1 MSKAKEKAL
10 TAEQIFQADDL
21 TNERV
26 EVPEW
31 GGYVIVRT
39 MTGVEKDRF
48 QMATLTQHKGKIVTD
63 LKRMKHFRTRAV
75 SLCAANDKG
84 ERIFTEAQ
92 VEKLAKKS
100 AVALDRVY
108 SVASRLN
115 GLAEDSGGEA
125 EKNSEPSPDAAS
137 TSD

>member
-10 TAEQIFQADDL
+10 TATQIFEAEDL
-21 TNERV
+21 LRERV

-39 MTGVEKDRF
+39 MTAGEKDRF
-48 QMATLTQHKGKIVTD
+48 QMATLTQHKGQIVTD
-63 LKRMKHFRTRAV
+63 LRKMKHFRTRAV

-108 SVASRLN
+108 AVASRLN
-115 GLAEDSGGEA
+115 GLAEGASAET

-137 TSD
+137 SSD

>member
-10 TAEQIFQADDL
+10 TATQIFEAEDL
-21 TNERV
+21 LSERV

-39 MTGVEKDRF
+39 MSGSEKDRF
-48 QMATLTQHKGKIVTD
+48 QMATLTQHKGQIVTD
-63 LKRMKHFRTRAV
+63 LRKMKHFRTRAV

-84 ERIFTEAQ
+84 ERLFTDAQ

-108 SVASRLN
+108 TVASRLN
-115 GLAEDSGGEA
+115 GLAEDATGEL
-125 EKNSEPSPDAAS
+125 EKNSEPSPEDAS